1 MAANVYALCCVFRAF
16 AWIAPPQHAC
26 CAATKENNHPN
37 LRTAI
42 RARAYLYRRLP
53 KMATYR
59 SRKELNMF
67 VIFGAAGNVGRVSA
81 AALRRAGREVR
92 AVVRNDK
99 QGKVLAEIGCEIVIA
114 DQLDPVSVARAIEG
128 AYAVQMLCPVP
139 RADADPA
146 STMRRMID
154 VSADALRANPPQRL
168 LALSD
173 YGAEHPSGTG
183 ITTLF
188 HYLETQLAPI
198 ASQVTF
204 LRAAE
209 HMHNWARLLP
219 IALARG
225 VLPSLHHPLTK
236 LFPTVA
242 AQDVG
247 LLAAE
252 LLLDDRPAKVSPRV
266 VSIEGEARVSAL
278 DVARTLGELAHRPIT
293 AREVPRSQWAAMLQ
307 GAGLGENHARLITD
321 LYDAHNAGRIDVET
335 EISERRFGSTA
346 LEGMLA
352 SILAGVAATSTTTS
366 PATSTAAA
374 AAR

>member
-1 MAANVYALCCVFRAF
+1 MLRRR
-16 AWIAPPQHAC
+16 
-26 CAATKENNHPN
+26 KENSHPN
-37 LRTAI
+37 LRTTI
-42 RARAYLYRRLP
+42 RARAFLYRRLP

-59 SRKELNMF
+59 SSKELNVF

-92 AVVRNDK
+92 AVVRNQE
-99 QGKVLAEIGCEIVIA
+99 QGAVLAEIGCEIAVA
-114 DQLDPVSVARAIEG
+114 DLLDPVSVARAVEG
-128 AYAVQMLCPVP
+128 AYAVQILCPVP

-146 STMRRMID
+146 TTMRRMID
-154 VSADALRANPPQRL
+154 VSANVLRDNPPQRL

-173 YGAEHPSGTG
+173 YGAEHANGTG

-188 HYLETQLAPI
+188 HTLEARLVNI
-198 ASQVTF
+198 ASQLTF

-209 HMHNWARLLP
+209 HMHNWARVLP
-219 IALARG
+219 VALARG

-242 AQDVG
+242 AEDVG

-252 LLLDDRPAKVSPRV
+252 LLLDERPAKATPRI
-266 VSIEGEARVSAL
+266 VSIEGDARVSAL
-278 DVARTLGELAHRPIT
+278 DLARTLGALTDRQIAAYEM
-293 AREVPRSQWAAMLQ
+293 PRGEWAAMLES
-307 GAGLGENHARLITD
+307 AGLGENHARLIIE

-346 LEGMLA
+346 LA
-352 SILAGVAATSTTTS
+352 DVFAAILARAAATPT
-366 PATSTAAA
+366 ATAAA
-374 AAR
+374 R